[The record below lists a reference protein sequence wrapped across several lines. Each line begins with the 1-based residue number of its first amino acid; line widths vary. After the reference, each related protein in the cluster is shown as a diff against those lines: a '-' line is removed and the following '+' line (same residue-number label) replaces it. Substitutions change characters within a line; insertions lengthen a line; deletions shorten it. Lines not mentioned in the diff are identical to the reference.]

1 MNNSLLFRCLVT
13 ALLVCATSAAY
24 AQDSPAGQDTPEPE
38 AASGADTSSA
48 ETSAEEDAAEED
60 AAEEDED
67 ATDAE
72 PEDTVVPAAL
82 DDEPVV
88 DEPTLE
94 PSIAESPEETVE
106 TPVETEGRAII
117 APPEKTSPIADLA
130 SSMSGDDFVPLED
143 LNESVLQSIT
153 PAKVYPFVDWSGS
166 FRLQSSA
173 KINFDLDTQGTS
185 AVPPPLEQYTPAN
198 DQTNIA
204 VDPEANTH
212 WSTNMRLRLEPEPHI
227 TDSLR
232 LHIDAA
238 QLDTVV
244 LGTQQGGADYF
255 GVAGID
261 SSQPIIKVNEAWAEV
276 DVLSATLRAGRMD
289 DHWGLGIF
297 ANDGDCFSC
306 RVETPIDR
314 VSLTIPFWSFYGRL
328 TADFPADGLATSPL
342 TFAGQA
348 YDAGQID
355 DVDQYTLAIFHQ
367 ARTRQDREL
376 RAHRLHVQK
385 KPVFEIGRAHV

>member
-48 ETSAEEDAAEED
+48 ETLAEED

-82 DDEPVV
+82 DDEPVA

-153 PAKVYPFVDWSGS
+153 DRKS
-166 FRLQSSA
+166 
-173 KINFDLDTQGTS
+173 
-185 AVPPPLEQYTPAN
+185 
-198 DQTNIA
+198 
-204 VDPEANTH
+204 
-212 WSTNMRLRLEPEPHI
+212 
-227 TDSLR
+227 
-232 LHIDAA
+232 
-238 QLDTVV
+238 VV
-244 LGTQQGGADYF
+244 
-255 GVAGID
+255 
-261 SSQPIIKVNEAWAEV
+261 
-276 DVLSATLRAGRMD
+276 
-289 DHWGLGIF
+289 
-297 ANDGDCFSC
+297 
-306 RVETPIDR
+306 
-314 VSLTIPFWSFYGRL
+314 
-328 TADFPADGLATSPL
+328 
-342 TFAGQA
+342 
-348 YDAGQID
+348 
-355 DVDQYTLAIFHQ
+355 
-367 ARTRQDREL
+367 
-376 RAHRLHVQK
+376 
-385 KPVFEIGRAHV
+385 